1 MIAGELA
8 GPDHAPARACLGS
21 RCLNYLGLR
30 SVSGSLL
37 SNYNGEEACIRAG
50 FFCLPGRA
58 SCGRVGMMIDSLT
71 ISERLKKADLKP
83 KAADEIAKI
92 FQQLREEDDQ
102 RLVTRA
108 ALRTELAELKIFILK
123 VVGAAS
129 TAIVAVLAAIKY
141 FG

>member
-1 MIAGELA
+1 
-8 GPDHAPARACLGS
+8 
-21 RCLNYLGLR
+21 
-30 SVSGSLL
+30 
-37 SNYNGEEACIRAG
+37 
-50 FFCLPGRA
+50 
-58 SCGRVGMMIDSLT
+58 MIDSLT

-92 FQQLREEDDQ
+92 IQQLREEDGQ

-108 ALRTELAELKIFILK
+108 ALRTELAELKVFILK

>member
-1 MIAGELA
+1 
-8 GPDHAPARACLGS
+8 
-21 RCLNYLGLR
+21 
-30 SVSGSLL
+30 
-37 SNYNGEEACIRAG
+37 
-50 FFCLPGRA
+50 
-58 SCGRVGMMIDSLT
+58 MIDSLT
-71 ISERLKKADLKP
+71 ISERLKKADLEP

-92 FQQLREEDDQ
+92 IQQLREEDDQ

-108 ALRTELAELKIFILK
+108 SLRAELAELKVFILK